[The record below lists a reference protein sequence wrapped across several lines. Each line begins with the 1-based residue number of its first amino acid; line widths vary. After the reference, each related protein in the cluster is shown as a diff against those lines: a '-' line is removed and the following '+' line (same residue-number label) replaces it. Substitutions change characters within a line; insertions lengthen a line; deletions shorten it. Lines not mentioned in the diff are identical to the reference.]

1 MCNLLEQI
9 YEKVI
14 YSGDEHQQVAGRLE
28 EEINK
33 LISPYRNAQEIIE
46 PEELQNLMYSV
57 SYAAQQEGFKLGAKA
72 VISLLTETLSQ

>member
-14 YSGDEHQQVAGRLE
+14 YGGYEHQQAVGRLE
-28 EEINK
+28 EEISK
-33 LISPYRNAQEIIE
+33 LISPYKSEQKTIE

-72 VISLLTETLSQ
+72 VISLLTEALSQ

>member
-14 YSGDEHQQVAGRLE
+14 YSGQEHQQATRQLE

-33 LISPYRNAQEIIE
+33 LTVLYKNTQNIE

-57 SYAAQQEGFKLGAKA
+57 SYVAQQEGFKLGAKA
-72 VISLLTETLSQ
+72 VISLLTEALSQ

>member
-14 YSGDEHQQVAGRLE
+14 YSGQEHQQATKRLE

-33 LISPYRNAQEIIE
+33 LTVLYKNTQNIE

-57 SYAAQQEGFKLGAKA
+57 SYTAQQEGFKLGAKA
-72 VISLLTETLSQ
+72 VISLLTEALSQ

>member
-14 YSGDEHQQVAGRLE
+14 YSGQEHQQAARRLE

-33 LISPYRNAQEIIE
+33 LTVLYKNTQNIE

-72 VISLLTETLSQ
+72 VISLLTEALSQ

>member
-1 MCNLLEQI
+1 MCNILKQI

-14 YSGDEHQQVAGRLE
+14 YSGEEHQEAAKRLD
-28 EEINK
+28 EEINE
-33 LISPYRNAQEIIE
+33 LIAPYRNAQKEIE

-72 VISLLTETLSQ
+72 VISLLTEALSQ